1 MAKIYMEE
9 NELKLRWKQK
19 QWNDVTMCR
28 ILAELNG
35 CSYAD
40 MYIKL
45 ASIGLVPPRED
56 LLPVEELRR
65 DRWGK
70 DEINEAVRMR
80 NKGMTCEQIGNILG
94 RTDKAV
100 RAQLLKA
107 GCRVRKP
114 YAKRKEN
121 VVCER

>member
-19 QWNDVTMCR
+19 QWNDVTMCK

-40 MYIKL
+40 MYMKL

-80 NKGMTCEQIGNILG
+80 DKGMTCEQIGQILG

-114 YAKRKEN
+114 YSPRKGT
-121 VVCER
+121 VV